1 VQVFVVDPEAGPSL
15 RPGELGEGLETI
27 ARRVQT
33 EEETEIAAAL
43 QLAAA
48 GRKFAA
54 GRSLWA
60 KCLRCGERAKITL
73 GRRDFDDIERAKQDM
88 VCNRCGARGC
98 DASIEFAN
106 DESVFSPAPAQRHV
120 GELPSSPFA
129 LGALLA
135 VQGLIAASAAF
146 AVIVALLFVG
156 AVINKGTQ
164 IVFHA
169 LDYEISDNIR
179 NSPAGGYYDRN
190 E

>member
-1 VQVFVVDPEAGPSL
+1 
-15 RPGELGEGLETI
+15 
-27 ARRVQT
+27 
-33 EEETEIAAAL
+33 
-43 QLAAA
+43 
-48 GRKFAA
+48 
-54 GRSLWA
+54 
-60 KCLRCGERAKITL
+60 
-73 GRRDFDDIERAKQDM
+73 
-88 VCNRCGARGC
+88 
-98 DASIEFAN
+98 
-106 DESVFSPAPAQRHV
+106 V